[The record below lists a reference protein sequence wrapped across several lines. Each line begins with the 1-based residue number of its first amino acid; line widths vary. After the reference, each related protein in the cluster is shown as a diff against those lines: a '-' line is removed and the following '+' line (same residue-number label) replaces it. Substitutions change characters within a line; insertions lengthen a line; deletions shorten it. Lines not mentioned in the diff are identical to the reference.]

1 MSNNLIQLFVR
12 FMMRFGIFIIVTTPL
27 DILQAQNSANVQDQ
41 TVQEQLEAMRKEI
54 ADLKRNANRASP
66 NTASPNTEQQGTGQN
81 IGGTT
86 TQESLLGGERRSMK
100 TPPDDRQGAA
110 IQEERVDLDHEAR
123 LSVVERKEEL
133 IEEDLAKKA
142 ATTPN
147 LSFNEK
153 GFVVKSADGEHALRL
168 GGLLQLD
175 CREYLGS
182 DNDANNVLLV
192 RRARVYA
199 SGTIWKYID
208 FRFQPEFG
216 LVDAQNVRNTAFI
229 ADATL
234 NFNVQKEFQVTVG
247 KMKPPGG
254 LEMLQAAQNIM
265 FIERGPL
272 QQLQPNR
279 QLGFMPN
286 GLLFDDTLNYAV
298 GVFASAPN
306 NYSQTTDIGNGYGV
320 VARLFARPFI
330 NDADEL
336 TGLGFGVSGAYS
348 NLDDYQPNNSNG
360 ITNGLNTY
368 ASDPGVVFFSWN
380 SNAQRNGAM
389 YRIIP
394 QAYYYVGPWGVQT
407 EYIVQSQGLSLGI
420 GNATQQRQIRDTSW
434 GWQAMVTYNI
444 TGEDNTFDNPIP
456 AHNFDFFQSEDDD
469 AVGLWQIGF
478 RADQIQLDSDLFRS
492 PTPGG
497 SNTFVGTG
505 NASQNARGFHSYTL
519 GLSWW
524 LNPNVRLQLNGT
536 YTAWDYSSNFG
547 PSSTGGSA
555 SGSGQNVPGPGN
567 NISNNEVAFA
577 ARAGFFF

>member
-1 MSNNLIQLFVR
+1 MSSDLIQLFVR
-12 FMMRFGIFIIVTTPL
+12 FMMRFGVFIIVTTPL
-27 DILQAQNSANVQDQ
+27 HILHAQNSANVQDQ

-54 ADLKRNANRASP
+54 ADLKRNANRTGP

-110 IQEERVDLDHEAR
+110 IQNERNNLDHEAR

-142 ATTPN
+142 ATTPIV
-147 LSFNEK
+147 SFDEK

-286 GLLFDDTLNYAV
+286 GLLFDDTLNWAV

-306 NYSQTTDIGNGYGV
+306 NYSQTIDIGNGYGV
-320 VARLFARPFI
+320 MGRLFARPFV

-348 NLDDYQPNNSNG
+348 NLDDYNSSG
-360 ITNGLNTY
+360 GSAISNGLNTY

-380 SNAQRNGAM
+380 SAAQRNGAM

-394 QAYYYVGPWGVQT
+394 QAYYYCGPWGVMA
-407 EYIVQSQGLSLGI
+407 EYVVQSQGLSLNSGS
-420 GNATQQRQIRDTSW
+420 ATTQRQIRDTSW
-434 GWQAMVTYNI
+434 GWQANVTYNI

-456 AHNFDFFQSEDDD
+456 ARNFDFFQSEDED
-469 AVGLWQIGF
+469 AVGLWQLGF
-478 RADQIQLDSDLFRS
+478 RADQIQLDSDLFRQ

-497 SNTFVGTG
+497 SNTFVASG

-524 LNPNVRLQLNGT
+524 MNPNVRLQLNAT
-536 YTAWDYSSNFG
+536 YTLWDYSSNFG
-547 PSSTGGSA
+547 SSSVGGSPN
-555 SGSGQNVPGPGN
+555 GSGNNSPGQGN
-567 NISNNEVAFA
+567 SISNDEIAFA
-577 ARAGFFF
+577 ARVGFSF

>member
-12 FMMRFGIFIIVTTPL
+12 FMMRFGVFIIVTTPL
-27 DILQAQNSANVQDQ
+27 HILHAQNSANVQDQ

-54 ADLKRNANRASP
+54 AELKRNANRTRINPATP
-66 NTASPNTEQQGTGQN
+66 TTEQQGTGQN
-81 IGGTT
+81 IAGTT

-110 IQEERVDLDHEAR
+110 IQNERNNLDHEAR

>member
-12 FMMRFGIFIIVTTPL
+12 FMMRFGVFIIVTSPL
-27 DILQAQNSANVQDQ
+27 HILQAQNSANAQDQ

-54 ADLKRNANRASP
+54 ADLKRNASRTKP
-66 NTASPNTEQQGTGQN
+66 NTATPNTEQQGTGQT

-86 TQESLLGGERRSMK
+86 TQESLLGGDRRSLK

-133 IEEDLAKKA
+133 IEEELAKKA

-147 LSFNEK
+147 LSFTEK
-153 GFVVKSADGEHALRL
+153 GFVVKSADGQHALRL

-175 CREYLGS
+175 GRQYLGS
-182 DNDANNVLLV
+182 ENDANNVLLV

-216 LVDAQNVRNTAFI
+216 LVDAQNFRYTAFI

-234 NFNVQKEFQVTVG
+234 NINVQKEFQILIG
-247 KMKPPGG
+247 KMKPCGG

-320 VARLFARPFI
+320 MGRLFARPFV

-336 TGLGFGVSGAYS
+336 SGLGFGASVAYS
-348 NLDDYQPNNSNG
+348 NLDDYQPSNSSG

-380 SNAQRNGAM
+380 QNAQRNGAM

-394 QAYYYVGPWGVQT
+394 QAYYYVGPWGVMT
-407 EYIVQSQGLSLGI
+407 EYVVQSQGLSLNS

-456 AHNFDFFQSEDDD
+456 FHNFDFFQSEDED
-469 AVGLWQIGF
+469 AVGLWQLGF
-478 RADQIQLDSDLFRS
+478 RADQIQLDSDLFRQ

-505 NASQNARGFHSYTL
+505 NASQFARGFNSYTL
-519 GLSWW
+519 GVSWW
-524 LNPNVRLQLNGT
+524 LNPNVRLMLNGT
-536 YTAWDYSSNFG
+536 YTAWDYSSNYG
-547 PSSTGGSA
+547 PSSTGGSVN
-555 SGSGQNVPGPGN
+555 GSGNNVPAPGG

-577 ARAGFFF
+577 TRAQFFF